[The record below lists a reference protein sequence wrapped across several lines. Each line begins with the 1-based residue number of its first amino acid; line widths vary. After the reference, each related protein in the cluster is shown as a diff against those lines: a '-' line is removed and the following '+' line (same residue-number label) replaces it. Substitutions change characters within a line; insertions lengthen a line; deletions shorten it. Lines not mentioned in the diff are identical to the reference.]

1 MNQSKTIRAV
11 YVVFM
16 WLICTGTLWAQSLA
30 VLSGKVISSDQGIV
44 DFASV
49 YLKGT
54 NIGCTTDDKGL
65 FHLKVPEGE
74 YTLVV
79 SAVGYQTAEE
89 TIQAKSGEKQRL
101 HIRLSTDTKELDEVV
116 VVSNGVSRVKKSAF
130 NAIALDT
137 KSCRIP
143 LKT

>member
-49 YLKGT
+49 
-54 NIGCTTDDKGL
+54 
-65 FHLKVPEGE
+65 
-74 YTLVV
+74 
-79 SAVGYQTAEE
+79 
-89 TIQAKSGEKQRL
+89 
-101 HIRLSTDTKELDEVV
+101 
-116 VVSNGVSRVKKSAF
+116 
-130 NAIALDT
+130 
-137 KSCRIP
+137 
-143 LKT
+143 

>member
-16 WLICTGTLWAQSLA
+16 WLICTDTLWAQSLA

-79 SAVGYQTAEE
+79 SAVGYQTAEQ
-89 TIQAKSGEKQRL
+89 TIQAKVERNSGCAFAFQR
-101 HIRLSTDTKELDEVV
+101 IQRNWMRLSLCPME
-116 VVSNGVSRVKKSAF
+116 
-130 NAIALDT
+130 
-137 KSCRIP
+137 
-143 LKT
+143 